1 MGWSGVADSFEQFV
15 RARTPQ
21 LLRTA
26 YLLTGDQH
34 SAEDLVQAALERAAA
49 AWWRVRR
56 QANAEAYVR
65 QVMYRLQVSRWR
77 SRRVRERLDADP
89 PERAEPEPY
98 AAVDLRLCLQQA
110 LSRLT
115 PHQRAVLVL
124 RFYDDMSVEQAAE
137 VLGCSTG
144 TVKSQTHLALRRLR
158 ETAPE
163 LAALV
168 EEEAPDYG
176 HDTPR

>member
-1 MGWSGVADSFEQFV
+1 VADSFEQFV

-56 QANAEAYVR
+56 QASAEAYVR

-89 PERAEPEPY
+89 PERAGQEPY
-98 AAVDLRLCLQQA
+98 SAVDLRLSLQQA

>member
-1 MGWSGVADSFEQFV
+1 MAESFEQFV
-15 RARTPQ
+15 RARTPG

-26 YLLTGDQH
+26 YLLTGNQH

-56 QANAEAYVR
+56 DTSADAYVR
-65 QVMYRLQVSRWR
+65 QVMYRLQVSHWR
-77 SRRVRERLDADP
+77 RRRVHERLDAAP
-89 PERAEPEPY
+89 PEQAGQEPY
-98 AAVDLRLCLQQA
+98 SAVDLRLGLQQA

-115 PHQRAVLVL
+115 AHQRAVLVL
-124 RFYDDMSVEQAAE
+124 RFYDDMSVDQTAD

-144 TVKSQTHLALRRLR
+144 TVKSQTNLALRRLR

-163 LAALV
+163 LGALV
-168 EEEAPDYG
+168 EGEASDYG
-176 HDTPR
+176 HHSPR

>member
-1 MGWSGVADSFEQFV
+1 VADNFEQFV
-15 RARTPQ
+15 RSRTPQ

-34 SAEDLVQAALERAAA
+34 NAEDLVQAALERTAG
-49 AWWRVRR
+49 AWWRVRHH
-56 QANAEAYVR
+56 ASAEAYVR
-65 QVMYRLQVSRWR
+65 QIMYRLQVSRWR
-77 SRRVRERLDADP
+77 SRRLQERLDAEP
-89 PERAEPEPY
+89 PESAQADPY
-98 AAVDLRLCLQQA
+98 SAIDLRLSLQQA

-115 PHQRAVLVL
+115 AHQRAVLVL
-124 RFYDDMSVEQAAE
+124 RFYDDLSVHQTANM
-137 VLGCSTG
+137 LGCSNG

-168 EEEAPDYG
+168 EVEEADYG
-176 HDTPR
+176 HHTPR